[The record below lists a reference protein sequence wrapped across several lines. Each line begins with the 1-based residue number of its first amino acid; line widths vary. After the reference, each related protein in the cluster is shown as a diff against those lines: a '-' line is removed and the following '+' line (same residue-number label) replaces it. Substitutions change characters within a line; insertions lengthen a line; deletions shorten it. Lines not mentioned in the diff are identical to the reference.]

1 MEYIIVSK
9 DYEEKKRY
17 QADLSFK
24 LAATREEVQEK
35 IDELI
40 LSGF

>member
-1 MEYIIVSK
+1 L
-9 DYEEKKRY
+9 KRY

-24 LAATREEVQEK
+24 MSATREEVQDK
-35 IDELI
+35 IDEII